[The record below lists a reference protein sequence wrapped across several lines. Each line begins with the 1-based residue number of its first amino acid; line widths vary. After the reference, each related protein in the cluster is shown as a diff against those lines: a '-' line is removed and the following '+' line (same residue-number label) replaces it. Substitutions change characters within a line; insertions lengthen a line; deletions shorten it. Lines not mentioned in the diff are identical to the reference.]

1 MPDPHAAL
9 TDTDRAEILAL
20 TSRYAHALDR
30 HTWGKLELVFAPDAT
45 MEFAGL
51 PPETGPAAIA
61 ATCARALEPLDA
73 SQHLVGS
80 VLLETAGDSVTVSSY
95 FHAQHVRT
103 VDGRAA
109 LFTVA
114 GTYDDLVERRPEGW
128 RISFRRQSVS
138 WQAGDPRILA

>member
-1 MPDPHAAL
+1 MHANEPEL
-9 TDTDRAEILAL
+9 TATDRAEILAL

-30 HTWGKLELVFAPDAT
+30 HDWGRLASVFAPDAI

-51 PPETGPAAIA
+51 PPATGPEAIA
-61 ATCARALEPLDA
+61 AVCARALEPLEA

-80 VLLETAGDSVTVSSY
+80 ALLETGDDAVTVSSY

-103 VDGRAA
+103 IEGQSA

-128 RISFRRQSVS
+128 RITLRRQSVS
-138 WQAGDPRILA
+138 WRAGNPQVLD